1 MASPDPT
8 GSPKT
13 KLACQNCHVLDW
25 NNWAFIS
32 LYESVVGYK
41 PLQDR
46 GVTLDEWLSAHE
58 TIPEWGDTG
67 GHLCS
72 ACPDPGPTSSLKEH
86 VPQRTTEEL
95 EEKLSPAKRKSGEAG
110 RLLPDM
116 WWARM
121 WKRYWDLSSV
131 DKTRNNWWISAH
143 GWEDFTSTVRCRESY
158 LKNWD
163 VSVRISR
170 RYKTK
175 SAYGANPRDNIKFL
189 SSLEILWF
197 QESEQCS

>member
-1 MASPDPT
+1 MGCPRRQTAAHF
-8 GSPKT
+8 G
-13 KLACQNCHVLDW
+13 
-25 NNWAFIS
+25 
-32 LYESVVGYK
+32 
-41 PLQDR
+41 LQT
-46 GVTLDEWLSAHE
+46 VY
-58 TIPEWGDTG
+58 IPGMHTWGQERKDTG
-67 GHLCS
+67 RNGWRSQVVMQPNNGHLWS

-116 WWARM
+116 WWALVG
-121 WKRYWDLSSV
+121 KRYWDLSSV

-143 GWEDFTSTVRCRESY
+143 GWEDFTSTVRCRENS

-170 RYKTK
+170 RCKTK
-175 SAYGANPRDNIKFL
+175 SAYGANPRDNIKFPALRFSDSKSQSNVHNTKL
-189 SSLEILWF
+189 SLMHHS
-197 QESEQCS
+197 